1 MTPADGFP
9 SIVAKTVTDRYGEDT
24 DNAYKQESY
33 TKIGDCGAAMVVQC
47 GRDFERSGADDDA
60 EGERDLLDRGVQAG
74 GGRHA
79 GAGNIAIGYGV
90 EGGEL
95 QRAEKTAEQQEST
108 DE

>member
-60 EGERDLLDRGVQAG
+60 EGERDLLDRGAVSYTHLDVYKRQITRSWTRKG
-74 GGRHA
+74 
-79 GAGNIAIGYGV
+79 
-90 EGGEL
+90 
-95 QRAEKTAEQQEST
+95 T
-108 DE
+108 